1 MSIFLSTKTLNSLL
15 YVQYNWGT
23 LALWDTFWETFDF
36 AGASQFITVPVH
48 STWSPCTRDTLQRYT
63 RNLWSVVTRWQLAS
77 KVSISNKAP
86 SKFQIYA
93 KDGRQLSTLTALM
106 YPLRLREEIY
116 PGYHPES
123 PSAKKATVHILF
135 VCIHVSIYIWNI
147 YIYMWFWVQIG
158 RQLDQYIVYPVICSL
173 HHVIFHLIIISKSR
187 RTSGQRG
194 TSLVFRA
201 DAGKSIEHAT

>member
-15 YVQYNWGT
+15 YVQYSWGT

-135 VCIHVSIYIWNI
+135 VCIHVSIYINI
-147 YIYMWFWVQIG
+147 YIY
-158 RQLDQYIVYPVICSL
+158 RVYPVICSL
-173 HHVIFHLIIISKSR
+173 HHVILNLNNYLEVSKDIW
-187 RTSGQRG
+187 TEGHQP
-194 TSLVFRA
+194 SLQSWCW
-201 DAGKSIEHAT
+201 KEH